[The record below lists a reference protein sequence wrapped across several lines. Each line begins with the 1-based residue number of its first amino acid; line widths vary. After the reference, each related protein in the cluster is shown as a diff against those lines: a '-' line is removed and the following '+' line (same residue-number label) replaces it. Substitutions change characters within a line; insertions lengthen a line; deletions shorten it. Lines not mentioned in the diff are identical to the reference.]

1 MSIDLIV
8 EGRAGNIHG
17 VLRHG
22 GVAVP
27 CSVGR
32 SGLARDKHEG
42 DGATPTGRFAIR
54 RLLFR
59 ADRLPRPVTKLPV
72 SEIAKDDGWCD
83 DMAHPQYNQQVKL
96 PFAASHEELW
106 RVDNLYDLIVVL
118 GHNDTP
124 VIPGLGSAVFLHV
137 RSPDG
142 GATAGCVAIARDDLL
157 AVLREVDTGSFIDIR
172 IV

>member
-1 MSIDLIV
+1 MSVDLFV
-8 EGRAGNIHG
+8 EGQPGNIHG
-17 VLRHG
+17 TLRCE
-22 GVAVP
+22 GVTVP
-27 CSVGR
+27 CSLGR
-32 SGLARDKHEG
+32 SGLGRDKHEG
-42 DGATPTGRFAIR
+42 DGATPIGRFPLR
-54 RLLFR
+54 RLLYR
-59 ADRLPRPVTKLPV
+59 ADRLQLPTTRLPV
-72 SEIAKDDGWCD
+72 SAIAQDDGWCD
-83 DMAHPQYNQQVKL
+83 DMTHPAYNQPVKL

-137 RSPDG
+137 RAPNG

-172 IV
+172 AT

>member
-1 MSIDLIV
+1 MSVDLIV
-8 EGRAGNIHG
+8 EGQPGRIHG
-17 VLRHG
+17 TLRCG
-22 GVAVP
+22 GVTVP

-42 DGATPTGRFAIR
+42 DGATPVGRFAIR
-54 RLLFR
+54 RLLYR
-59 ADRLPRPVTKLPV
+59 ADRLPKPVTKLPV
-72 SEIAKDDGWCD
+72 SEIAQDDGWCD

-106 RVDNLYDLIVVL
+106 RADNLYDLIVVL

-137 RSPDG
+137 RARDG

-172 IV
+172 TV